1 MSEKEGGDALVREY
15 LISRG
20 YTKTAA
26 ELQMECSTNP
36 TGTPAN
42 PTNTS
47 TTVVAKQLL
56 STVAEDLY
64 ILGLSD
70 KGTQSYFDGYDL
82 MRTWAVNSIDIVK
95 AQLLAICFPIFVH
108 W

>member
-1 MSEKEGGDALVREY
+1 MSNKEGVDALVREY

-26 ELQMECSTNP
+26 ELEME
-36 TGTPAN
+36 A
-42 PTNTS
+42 
-47 TTVVAKQLL
+47 TTHSGEPCALSNSSLVAKQLL

-64 ILGLSD
+64 ILGLKDRS
-70 KGTQSYFDGYDL
+70 TECYFNGYDL
-82 MRTWAVNSIDIVK
+82 VRSWAANSIDIVK
-95 AQLLAICFPIFVH
+95 TELLALTFPIFVH

>member
-1 MSEKEGGDALVREY
+1 MSNKEGVDALVREY

-26 ELQMECSTNP
+26 ELEMEATTHSGAT
-36 TGTPAN
+36 TGPLSN
-42 PTNTS
+42 S
-47 TTVVAKQLL
+47 SLVAKQLL

-64 ILGLSD
+64 ILGLKDRS
-70 KGTQSYFDGYDL
+70 TECYFNGYDL
-82 MRTWAVNSIDIVK
+82 VRSWAANSIDIVK
-95 AQLLAICFPIFVH
+95 TELLALTFPIFVH

>member
-1 MSEKEGGDALVREY
+1 MSNKEGVDALVREY

-26 ELQMECSTNP
+26 ELEME
-36 TGTPAN
+36 A
-42 PTNTS
+42 
-47 TTVVAKQLL
+47 TTHSREPGASSNSSLVAKQLL

-64 ILGLSD
+64 ILGLKDRS
-70 KGTQSYFDGYDL
+70 TECYFNGYDL
-82 MRTWAVNSIDIVK
+82 VRSWAANSIDIVK
-95 AQLLAICFPIFVH
+95 TELLALTFPIFVH